1 MTSPAP
7 AAAPDPARWLTELM
21 ANPLSPLQ
29 SFGSDNPATP
39 FATLPMPMPMPMAM
53 PWLEATNTFVQWQQQ
68 AFRQMVALSP
78 WPGVPTDDRRFA
90 GEAWRQG
97 PAYDAVA
104 RTYLMQSEQAHK
116 ALDAVPLAAR
126 EKAPPAFDL
135 LFWNGD
141 DTNLPGPM
149 FCWYLRN
156 TYLENKLSEPGAPV
170 QCGVPVDL
178 GAIEL
183 PAFLH
188 ASREDHIVPWRTAYA
203 STRLLGG
210 DGITFVLGGSGHI
223 AGVINPPAKKKHNHW
238 IGSIKPDAGDWL
250 AGARDVPG
258 SWWPEWIAWLKPNAG
273 VMVAAPALAGNR
285 RHAMIEPAPGRFV
298 KAKAP

>member
-1 MTSPAP
+1 MTNPTP

-29 SFGSDNPATP
+29 SFGSGNPATP
-39 FATLPMPMPMPMAM
+39 LAALPMPMFA
-53 PWLEATNTFVQWQQQ
+53 PWLEATNAFVQWQQQ
-68 AFRQMVALSP
+68 AFQQMVALSP
-78 WPGVPTDDRRFA
+78 LPAAPTDDRRFA
-90 GEAWRQG
+90 GEVWRQG

-104 RTYLMQSEQAHK
+104 RTYLMQSEQVHK
-116 ALDAVPLAAR
+116 ALDSAPLAAR

-156 TYLENKLSEPGAPV
+156 TYLENKLSEPGATM

-178 GAIEL
+178 GAVKL
-183 PAFLH
+183 PAFLY
-188 ASREDHIVPWRTAYA
+188 ASREDHIVPWQTAYA

-210 DGITFVLGGSGHI
+210 DDIAFVLGGSGHI
-223 AGVINPPAKKKHNHW
+223 AGVISPPARKKRTHW
-238 IGSIKPDAGDWL
+238 IGSIKPGAGDWL
-250 AGARDVPG
+250 DGACDVPG

-273 VMVAAPALAGNR
+273 AMVAAPALAGNR